1 MDSHECPQRHR
12 VNEEEFAG
20 QQRQD
25 SVPGGVCVRTL
36 ECSVGQGHPPSAL
49 GHDTTFRSFAI
60 ELPYNPQ
67 ASHVRG

>member
-25 SVPGGVCVRTL
+25 TVPGGVRVRTL
-36 ECSVGQGHPPSAL
+36 ECSVGQGHPLWGTAQHLEFSPL
-49 GHDTTFRSFAI
+49 NCHIT
-60 ELPYNPQ
+60 LKL
-67 ASHVRG
+67 VM

>member
-25 SVPGGVCVRTL
+25 TVPGGVRVRTL
-36 ECSVGQGHPPSAL
+36 ECSVGQGHPLLPW
-49 GHDTTFRSFAI
+49 GTTHHLEVSPLNCHI
-60 ELPYNPQ
+60 TLKL
-67 ASHVRG
+67 VM